1 MTETAY
7 TGPSFATDQIAA
19 NLTAMQYAVYEHF
32 DIESIPEDEGTLQ
45 EMRDWAADQLRKTCW
60 FDLIDEGAINW
71 AEDMYNAHFI
81 AEVAADELG
90 LGE

>member
-1 MTETAY
+1 MAETAY

-19 NLTAMQYAVYEHF
+19 NLAAMQYTVYEHF
-32 DIESIPEDEGTLQ
+32 DMESTPEDEGTLQ

-60 FDLIDEGAINW
+60 FDLIDEDAIAL
-71 AEDMYNAHFI
+71 AEDMYNVHLI
-81 AEVAADELG
+81 AEVAADEIG